1 MNNRGCAKICHMEKD
16 DLFEDLRIIT
26 LNMRIMFFLYICYRE
41 VTPVQSVGGD
51 LLFEVRF
58 RFLVTCLAGQVWLVH
73 GLGRSRR
80 STRYDQPSR
89 HGVHTSQWSVFR
101 QVVDESKSEIWSQN
115 LI

>member
-1 MNNRGCAKICHMEKD
+1 MEKD

-80 STRYDQPSR
+80 STRYDQPPR
-89 HGVHTSQWSVFR
+89 HGVHASQWSVFR

>member
-1 MNNRGCAKICHMEKD
+1 MEKD
-16 DLFEDLRIIT
+16 DLFEDLGIIT

-41 VTPVQSVGGD
+41 VTPVQSVGGA

-73 GLGRSRR
+73 GLGRGRR
-80 STRYDQPSR
+80 STRYDEPPR